1 MQPLNNS
8 ILDVTVLEPAL
19 KHSSV
24 FDQFD
29 QLQEGQAF
37 TIHNDHD
44 PKSLYY
50 QLLGERGNIFTWDYL
65 EKGPESWKVRIGKR
79 STTLADETLG
89 QLAAKDIRKAQV
101 FKKFALDFCCGG
113 KRTVREAC
121 TAKGIDVA
129 IVEQELLQTGDAV
142 FSRALPYNK
151 WSPDFLAIFI
161 VNTHHQY
168 VRSVLP
174 DIRSTAAK
182 VMKVHSGDHPEL
194 VDIHQLVESINEELI
209 LHMMKEEKILFP
221 YIYELILARDG
232 DASVYRSQFRT
243 VTNPIHMME
252 MEHEIVGEALSKI
265 RELSNNYTLPVD
277 ACASYRFLYQLLQE
291 FEEDLHLHVHLENN
305 ILFPKAI
312 ELEKQILA

>member
-1 MQPLNNS
+1 
-8 ILDVTVLEPAL
+8 
-19 KHSSV
+19 
-24 FDQFD
+24 
-29 QLQEGQAF
+29 
-37 TIHNDHD
+37 
-44 PKSLYY
+44 
-50 QLLGERGNIFTWDYL
+50 
-65 EKGPESWKVRIGKR
+65 
-79 STTLADETLG
+79 
-89 QLAAKDIRKAQV
+89 
-101 FKKFALDFCCGG
+101 
-113 KRTVREAC
+113 
-121 TAKGIDVA
+121 
-129 IVEQELLQTGDAV
+129 
-142 FSRALPYNK
+142 
-151 WSPDFLAIFI
+151 
-161 VNTHHQY
+161 
-168 VRSVLP
+168 
-174 DIRSTAAK
+174 
-182 VMKVHSGDHPEL
+182 MKVHSGDHPEL

-221 YIYELILARDG
+221 YIHELILARDG